1 MSFWKEALSSL
12 FWYICR
18 EYPVDL
24 NFCILALFYINGRQ
38 ALYVNPDIIKCISVI
53 NLSTTN
59 KNVFTISF
67 ILWSSNK
74 IGPTKLILLKGVFI
88 PRLLNYPV
96 ASCSS
101 INVGF
106 LLQPMVDFDK
116 SMILLFFI
124 FTTFGN
130 LLSEVFL
137 HLKEYDSI
145 KIFAELFKSSNF

>member
-12 FWYICR
+12 CWYICR

-38 ALYVNPDIIKCISVI
+38 ALYVNPDIVKCISVI
-53 NLSTTN
+53 NLSTAN
-59 KNVFTISF
+59 KNVFAISF
-67 ILWSSNK
+67 ILLSSNK
-74 IGPTKLILLKGVFI
+74 IGPTKLILLKDVFI

-106 LLQPMVDFDK
+106 
-116 SMILLFFI
+116 
-124 FTTFGN
+124 FTITHGRFW
-130 LLSEVFL
+130 
-137 HLKEYDSI
+137 
-145 KIFAELFKSSNF
+145 